1 MHSEFL
7 PQLGRKPS
15 LDTEQI
21 KKTTRMMRM
30 HDEECNVSHVL
41 VMLTSLLCL
50 VVSLV
55 VRWLYTLLFTQFD
68 LCKVSTTNLM
78 VTLLN
83 FINMALTY
91 SSLLVLCT
99 YTTFTL
105 LFFHLRYTVWYYLYL
120 IASVSSLHHNHNAL
134 LDGLFNVEYKDRTR
148 TLCLLPDVT
157 LLYMYD
163 ETTKSSWSPSLLAYW
178 KRSNTGWIIRLGAKL
193 LSWCDTQL

>member
-105 LFFHLRYTVWYYLYL
+105 LYFHLCYTVWYNLYL
-120 IASVSSLHHNHNAL
+120 KPQSQAFTTTIMHYLMDCSMWNIKIVHGPCVYCLMLHYCTCMMRPLSLHDHLPYWHIGSDPI
-134 LDGLFNVEYKDRTR
+134 LDEL
-148 TLCLLPDVT
+148 
-157 LLYMYD
+157 
-163 ETTKSSWSPSLLAYW
+163 
-178 KRSNTGWIIRLGAKL
+178 
-193 LSWCDTQL
+193 

>member
-68 LCKVSTTNLM
+68 LCKVINHKFNGYSFTFYKHGFNL
-78 VTLLN
+78 
-83 FINMALTY
+83 
-91 SSLLVLCT
+91 
-99 YTTFTL
+99 
-105 LFFHLRYTVWYYLYL
+105 
-120 IASVSSLHHNHNAL
+120 
-134 LDGLFNVEYKDRTR
+134 
-148 TLCLLPDVT
+148 
-157 LLYMYD
+157 
-163 ETTKSSWSPSLLAYW
+163 
-178 KRSNTGWIIRLGAKL
+178 
-193 LSWCDTQL
+193 